1 MITLDGSMGE
11 GGGQILR
18 TALALSMATSQPF
31 RIDNIRAGR
40 PKPGLMRQHLTA
52 VAAATQICGA
62 QASGVEMGAQ
72 WLEFRPGA
80 IQPGQYHFAVGTA
93 GSATLV
99 LQTVL
104 PALLLANGQ
113 SSVELEG
120 GTHNPYAP
128 PFDFLE
134 KCFLPVINA
143 MGPRVT
149 ARLERPGFYPAGGGK
164 FRVTIDPVKKLAPIH
179 FTEPEKIVR
188 RSGRVLIAGMPNTV
202 AQRQLEVLGRR
213 TGWDA
218 SCFTIE
224 SLPESAGPG
233 NAVVLELQSDQL
245 TEILTGFGQ
254 KGVSSEA
261 VIEQLGGQMR
271 SYITAKVPV
280 GHYLADQLLLPM
292 ALAGGGSFLTIPL
305 SRHSK
310 TNIEVIQ
317 KFLSIPIHVL
327 APRDRIALVRIGT
340 PPPI

>member
-18 TALALSMATSQPF
+18 SALALSMATSLPF
-31 RIDNIRAGR
+31 RIENIRAGR

-52 VAAATQICGA
+52 VRAAIQICGA
-62 QASGVEMGAQ
+62 KASGVEMGAHCV
-72 WLEFRPGA
+72 EFRPGN
-80 IQPGQYHFAVGTA
+80 IQPGPYHFAVGTA

-99 LQTVL
+99 LQTIL
-104 PALLLANGQ
+104 PALLLANGR
-113 SSVELEG
+113 STVELEG

-134 KCFLPVINA
+134 KCFLPVVNA
-143 MGPRVT
+143 MGPRVD
-149 ARLERPGFYPAGGGK
+149 AKLERTGFYPAGGGK
-164 FRVTIDPVKKLAPIH
+164 FHVTIDPVKKLTPIH
-179 FTEPEKIVR
+179 FTEFGQIVR
-188 RSGRVLIAGMPNTV
+188 RSGRVLIAGLPNTI

-224 SLPESAGPG
+224 NLPERTGPG
-233 NAVVLELQSDQL
+233 NAVILEVQSDHI
-245 TEILTGFGQ
+245 TEIFTGFGQ
-254 KGVSSEA
+254 KGLSSEA
-261 VIEQLGGQMR
+261 VIEQVVSQMR
-271 SYITAKVPV
+271 SYIMAQVPV

-292 ALAGGGSFLTIPL
+292 ALAGGGTILTLPL

-317 KFLSIPIHVL
+317 KFLAVPIQVL
-327 APRDRIALVRIGT
+327 APRDRIALVGIGT
-340 PPPI
+340 PPAI

>member
-1 MITLDGSMGE
+1 MITLDGRMGE

-18 TALALSMATSQPF
+18 TALALSIATSQPF
-31 RIDNIRAGR
+31 GIEHIRAGR

-52 VAAATQICGA
+52 VAAGARICSA
-62 QASGVEMGAQ
+62 QTSGVEMGAQ
-72 WLEFRPGA
+72 CMEFRPGA
-80 IQPGQYHFAVGTA
+80 VQAGHYHFAVGTA

-113 SSVELEG
+113 SILELEG

-128 PFDFLE
+128 SFDFLE

-143 MGPRVT
+143 MGPHVS
-149 ARLERPGFYPAGGGK
+149 AKLERPGFYPAGGGK
-164 FRVTIDPVKKLAPIH
+164 FRVTIDPVDKLAPIH
-179 FTEPEKIVR
+179 LTEPGKMVR
-188 RSGRVLIAGMPNTV
+188 RSARVLIAGLPGAV
-202 AQRQLEVLGRR
+202 AQRQLEALGRR
-213 TGWDA
+213 TGWDR

-224 SLPESAGPG
+224 NLPENMGPG
-233 NAVVLELQSDQL
+233 NAVVLELQSDQI

-254 KGVSSEA
+254 KGLSSEA
-261 VIEQLGGQMR
+261 VIEQLVGQMHA
-271 SYITAKVPV
+271 YMAAQAPV

-292 ALAGGGSFLTIPL
+292 ALAGGGSFLTLPL

-317 KFLSIPIHVL
+317 KFLSVPIHVHV
-327 APRDRIALVRIGT
+327 PRDRTALVRVGT
-340 PPPI
+340 PPPV